1 MKRFLAIILGVL
13 VGSGP
18 ASGFDIFHAARE
30 GQLEKVAA
38 FLKEKPELAKASEGS
53 SKPPTDDYTALHYAV
68 MKGHKGIV
76 ELLLAQGADVNAKSR
91 SGYTPLYKAAEH
103 GHLKIVKVLLARGAD
118 PDAKDRHS
126 NWGGLQ
132 VAVWSGHSEIAE
144 LLLARGVT
152 LNFYTAAGLGKIKEV
167 KGFLG
172 TEKLSANTADQSKRT
187 ALQWAVQGRQV
198 NVAKLLLGKKADL
211 KVAEAGEPPLILAVK
226 NLHPEMVELLLANG
240 ADPSVKSSLGA
251 GEAAALHYALDGEG
265 HGAVRKQLVEIFVKY
280 RADIEVRDSWGQ
292 RPLHY
297 AALNGQTAA
306 AESLLVHKAFV
317 DCREDIVHPRFWMV
331 GLGIPDP
338 DDEPQPEPVADLATP
353 LHSAIVRGHAAM
365 VKLLLA
371 HGANANAEKAN
382 GCTPLHDAAA
392 ERNVEIV
399 SLLLAHGTRVDAK
412 ARNGRT
418 PLFEAAASGSTEAMR
433 LLLAAGAGVNVKT
446 ASGATPLLSAAGS
459 GKVAAVKM
467 LLEKGAEWNVRT
479 AISDKAPKLRKY
491 RYDPGYSFS
500 AEGVT
505 PLMAAAR
512 RGDADSM
519 KLFLDK
525 GADVNVKAADGK
537 TALMAAAV
545 SGNAPAVK
553 LLLENGADANVA
565 EHEGLT
571 ALALVRYDDKQAGEV
586 VEALLAR
593 KVNLNCLD
601 SYGMT
606 PLHNAV
612 RHERKDCAEALLAH
626 GADVNVREGDGP
638 GRLGTYGP
646 PRGQTPLHM
655 AASDGTKEMVETL
668 LVRGADANVKTTGG
682 DTPLTLAMRS
692 ERKGKNSD
700 VVDLLLAHKADINA
714 RGDGGKTTLVF
725 ALLGGD
731 KKLAEI
737 LLSKGADINVT
748 YRDGYRIEKET
759 LLHHFAAD
767 KEMVKFLL
775 SKGADVTA
783 KDYFGRTPLHTA
795 ALNGSV
801 EGARA
806 LMAGGSDVNA
816 RDALQETPL
825 FGAAA
830 KGHREV
836 AQLLIDH
843 KADLKPT
850 DNFWGQTVLHKAVQ
864 EKQAEIVKLL
874 VTIGADVNAKDKDGR
889 TPLFLA
895 VERKDAVSDKAL
907 REHGATLTPEDQIY
921 LAGSAGGVKEVEAL
935 VQKNPALA
943 RCRSIAGGTP
953 LHGAAV
959 AGHADVAEFLL
970 RHHAEVDAMNTDG
983 STPLHH
989 AAAGCQIGVAKIL
1002 LAHKADVNGR
1012 NGRGV
1017 TPMFSFI
1024 GSSLSFTQPDEQR
1037 PLEMLK
1043 LLLDS
1048 GADFTIKCGGR
1059 TPLKFAKE
1067 TWGKLADMLRQ
1078 YGAKE

>member
-1 MKRFLAIILGVL
+1 MKRFLILILGVL
-13 VGSGP
+13 VGSGM
-18 ASGFDIFHAARE
+18 AIGDDIFHAAE
-30 GQLEKVAA
+30 KGDLEKVAA
-38 FLKEKPELAKASEGS
+38 LLKEKPELAKASEGS

-91 SGYTPLYKAAEH
+91 SGYTPLYKGAEH
-103 GHLKIVKVLLARGAD
+103 GHLEIVKVLLARGAD

-126 NWGGLQ
+126 NWGALQ

-152 LNFYTAAGLGKIKEV
+152 LDFHTAAGLGKIKEV

-172 TEKLSANTADQSKRT
+172 TEKLSANTADKSKRT

-211 KVAEAGEPPLILAVK
+211 KVAEAGDPPLILAVK

-317 DCREDIVHPRFWMV
+317 DCREDIVHPRFWNG
-331 GLGIPDP
+331 GLGGFDP
-338 DDEPQPEPVADLATP
+338 DDEPEPEPVADLATP
-353 LHSAIVRGHAAM
+353 LHSAIVRGHVAM

-412 ARNGRT
+412 AKNGRT

-433 LLLAAGAGVNVKT
+433 LLLEAGAGVNVKT

-491 RYDPGYSFS
+491 RSYPGYSFS
-500 AEGVT
+500 VEGVT
-505 PLMAAAR
+505 PLMAAAH

-545 SGNAPAVK
+545 SGSPPAVK
-553 LLLENGADANVA
+553 LLLEKGADVNAVEN
-565 EHEGLT
+565 EGLT
-571 ALALVRYDDKQAGEV
+571 ALAMVSYDDKKQAAEV
-586 VEALLAR
+586 VESLLAGKADPNCRDHYGWTPLNKAVRYQVRECVVALLAGGAG
-593 KVNLNCLD
+593 VNARETDGPARRGHFD
-601 SYGMT
+601 SEPAGQT
-606 PLHNAV
+606 SLHLVSSSGAK
-612 RHERKDCAEALLAH
+612 EI
-626 GADVNVREGDGP
+626 ADVLIAGGGDVNA
-638 GRLGTYGP
+638 RT
-646 PRGQTPLHM
+646 M
-655 AASDGTKEMVETL
+655 A
-668 LVRGADANVKTTGG
+668 G
-682 DTPLTLAMRS
+682 DTPLTLALRS
-692 ERKGKNSD
+692 GQNSD
-700 VVDLLLAHKADINA
+700 VVDLLLAHKADINVK
-714 RGDGGKTTLVF
+714 GEDGKTALVS
-725 ALLGGD
+725 ALLGGN
-731 KKLAEI
+731 KQLAEV
-737 LLSKGADINVT
+737 LLSKGADVNVV
-748 YRDGYRIEKET
+748 YGHEGYNQRET
-759 LLHHFAAD
+759 LLHHFAGD

-783 KDYFGRTPLHTA
+783 KDFFKRTPLHLA

-801 EGARA
+801 EGAKA
-806 LMAGGSDVNA
+806 LLAGGSDVNA

-850 DNFWGQTVLHKAVQ
+850 DNFWGETVLHKAVQ

-907 REHGATLTPEDQIY
+907 REHGATLTPEDRIY
-921 LAGSAGGVKEVEAL
+921 LAASAGGVKEVEAL

-1048 GADFTIKCGGR
+1048 GADFTIECGGR